1 MPWFVLQFCAVNCN
15 QSCLS
20 PYSTPYTHTTH
31 THTHTHTP
39 GDRYDPEPR
48 SRSQHRHADKS
59 KEESFYDEDP
69 RGPIG
74 RRDNGDVSGRAY
86 KDRDVT
92 SRPYRDASPEEE
104 EEEEEEKNEEKQ
116 Q

>member
-1 MPWFVLQFCAVNCN
+1 M
-15 QSCLS
+15 LS
-20 PYSTPYTHTTH
+20 IATSHVCHHTQLLTHILH
-31 THTHTHTP
+31 THAP
-39 GDRYDPEPR
+39 GDRYDQEPR

-74 RRDNGDVSGRAY
+74 RSPYTDNGDMSGRAY
-86 KDRDVT
+86 KDKDVT
-92 SRPYRDASPEEE
+92 SRPYRDISPDE